1 VQLIYI
7 LQVISKNNPAKYEEI
22 YIMIES
28 DKKTVPKVD
37 KLTIK
42 EKLIQA
48 LRNTQHRLFK
58 HSI

>member
-1 VQLIYI
+1 MVQA
-7 LQVISKNNPAKYEEI
+7 ISTNKPALNIRKYEEI